1 MRFGS
6 PPWDEVTYWAL
17 DLETGGL
24 DPRRDPIVAVGM
36 VPIRQGTVRLGE
48 GFRSLV
54 RPAEGQRIRPESVA
68 AHQLLASEVAG
79 APSLEE
85 VLREVDRRLR
95 EGVLLVHFQAVDVPF
110 LRRAYSRAGLR
121 WPRPKVVDTV
131 ALLVRL
137 DRRAQFT
144 SPDRHPDGPALQ
156 LGEARRRHGLPDY
169 QAHDPLTDAV
179 AAAEL
184 FLVLRL
190 ALKVRWVREL

>member
-6 PPWDEVTYWAL
+6 PPWDDVTYWAL

-24 DPRRDPIVAVGM
+24 DPARDPILAVGM
-36 VPIRQGTVRLGE
+36 VPIRQGTIRLGE

-68 AHQLLASEVAG
+68 AHQLLAGEVAG
-79 APSLEE
+79 APTLLE

-95 EGVLLVHFQAVDVPF
+95 EGVLLVHFQAIDVPF
-110 LRRAYSRAGLR
+110 LRRAYAGLGLR

-144 SPDRHPDGPALQ
+144 NPDRHPDGPPLQ
-156 LGEARRRHGLPDY
+156 LGEARRLHGLPDY
-169 QAHDPLTDAV
+169 QAHDALTDAV

-190 ALKVRWVREL
+190 ALKVRWAREL